1 MRSRSIA
8 FQHQPRRRLAAIIG
22 FTTCAL
28 FIAAYAPFA
37 RAEAAAVE
45 TFASPEQAAKALY
58 VAARDNDQDALT
70 RILRIGKEA
79 VSSADPAQD
88 RIDREQ
94 FARKYREMHR
104 LVREPDG
111 SQWLHVGAENWPF
124 PFPLVAVD
132 GGWRFD
138 AEAGMK
144 EGRLRRIGK
153 NEMAAIATCRDLG
166 TQQEQKQSAVSSP
179 PQENVPAGS
188 ALRVNV
194 GDDEQTVLFHGYYF
208 RRIESRQPSAEP
220 SARAASDTPENA
232 GGSLLLL
239 AYPAE
244 YRVSGVMTFAVA
256 SDGTLYEADLGPQT
270 VLVAATLS
278 ELDPTLSWYAIH

>member
-1 MRSRSIA
+1 MCSRNIA
-8 FQHQPRRRLAAIIG
+8 FPDQPRRRLAAIIG

-28 FIAAYAPFA
+28 FIAAYARFA

-58 VAARDNDQDALT
+58 VAVRDNDQDALT
-70 RILRIGKEA
+70 RILRTRKEA
-79 VSSADPAQD
+79 VSSGDPAQD

-111 SQWLHVGAENWPF
+111 SEWLHVGA
-124 PFPLVAVD
+124 

-138 AEAGMK
+138 AEAGTK
-144 EGRLRRIGK
+144 EGLLRRIGED
-153 NEMAAIATCRDLG
+153 EMAAIATCRALV

-179 PQENVPAGS
+179 LRENVPAGS
-188 ALRVNV
+188 APTVNV
-194 GDDEQTVLFHGYYF
+194 GNDKQTVLFHGYYF
-208 RRIESRQPSAEP
+208 RRIESRQPSAEA
-220 SARAASDTPENA
+220 SSRAASDISENA
-232 GGSLLLL
+232 GGSFLLL

-244 YRVSGVMTFAVA
+244 YRVTGVMTFAVDN
-256 SDGTLYEADLGPQT
+256 DGTLYEADLGPQT
-270 VLVAATLS
+270 ALVAAILS

>member
-8 FQHQPRRRLAAIIG
+8 FQHHPRRRLAAIIG
-22 FTTCAL
+22 FTICAL
-28 FIAAYAPFA
+28 YIAAYARFA

-58 VAARDNDQDALT
+58 VAVRDNDQDALT
-70 RILRIGKEA
+70 RILRLDKEV
-79 VSSADPAQD
+79 VSSADPAQE
-88 RIDREQ
+88 RIERGQ

-138 AEAGMK
+138 AEAGTK
-144 EGRLRRIGK
+144 EGLLRRIGED
-153 NEMAAIATCRDLG
+153 EMAAIATCRALV
-166 TQQEQKQSAVSSP
+166 TQQKQSAVSSP
-179 PQENVPAGS
+179 PQENIPAGS
-188 ALRVNV
+188 ALTVNA
-194 GDDEQTVLFHGYYF
+194 GNDKQTVLSHGYYF
-208 RRIESRQPSAEP
+208 RRIESRQPSAEA
-220 SARAASDTPENA
+220 SARAASDISENA

-244 YRVSGVMTFAVA
+244 YRVTGVMTFAVA
-256 SDGTLYEADLGPQT
+256 RDGTLYEADLGPQT
-270 VLVAATLS
+270 VPVAAMLS

>member
-8 FQHQPRRRLAAIIG
+8 FQHQPKRRLAAIIG
-22 FTTCAL
+22 CTTCAL
-28 FIAAYAPFA
+28 FIAAYARFA

-58 VAARDNDQDALT
+58 DAVRDNDQDTLT
-70 RILRIGKEA
+70 RILRIEKQA
-79 VSSADPAQD
+79 VSSADSAQE
-88 RIDREQ
+88 RIDCEQ

-111 SQWLHVGAENWPF
+111 SESLHVGAENWPF

-138 AEAGMK
+138 AEAGTK
-144 EGRLRRIGK
+144 EGLLRRIGED
-153 NEMAAIATCRDLG
+153 EMAAIATCRALV
-166 TQQEQKQSAVSSP
+166 TRQKQSAVISP
-179 PQENVPAGS
+179 LQESVPAGS
-188 ALRVNV
+188 ALTVNV
-194 GDDEQTVLFHGYYF
+194 GNDKQTALFHGYYF
-208 RRIESRQPSAEP
+208 RRIESRQPSAEA

-232 GGSLLLL
+232 GGSLLVVV
-239 AYPAE
+239 YPAE
-244 YRVSGVMTFAVA
+244 YRVTGVMTFAIA
-256 SDGTLYEADLGPQT
+256 REGTLYEADLGPQT
-270 VLVAATLS
+270 VLVAVILN

>member
-28 FIAAYAPFA
+28 FIAAYARFT

-58 VAARDNDQDALT
+58 VAVRDTDQDALT
-70 RILRIGKEA
+70 RILRLGKEA

-111 SQWLHVGAENWPF
+111 SEWLHVGAENWPF

-144 EGRLRRIGK
+144 EGLLRRIGED
-153 NEMAAIATCRDLG
+153 EMAAIATCRALVA
-166 TQQEQKQSAVSSP
+166 QQKQSAVSSP
-179 PQENVPAGS
+179 LQENVPAVS
-188 ALRVNV
+188 ALTVNV
-194 GDDEQTVLFHGYYF
+194 GNDEQTVLLHGYYF
-208 RRIESRQPSAEP
+208 RRIEGRQPAAEA

-232 GGSLLLL
+232 SGSLLLL

-244 YRVSGVMTFAVA
+244 YRVTGVMTFAVA
-256 SDGTLYEADLGPQT
+256 RDGTLYEADLGPQT
-270 VLVAATLS
+270 VLVAAMLS

>member
-28 FIAAYAPFA
+28 FIAAYARVA
-37 RAEAAAVE
+37 RAESAAVE

-58 VAARDNDQDALT
+58 VAVRDNDQDALT
-70 RILRIGKEA
+70 RILRIDKEA
-79 VSSADPAQD
+79 VSSADPAQE

-104 LVREPDG
+104 LVREPNG
-111 SQWLHVGAENWPF
+111 SEWLHVGAENWPF
-124 PFPLVAVD
+124 PFPLVAGD

-138 AEAGMK
+138 AEAGTK
-144 EGRLRRIGK
+144 EGLLRRIGED
-153 NEMAAIATCRDLG
+153 EMAAIATCGALV
-166 TQQEQKQSAVSSP
+166 TQQEQSAVSSP
-179 PQENVPAGS
+179 PQENVPARS
-188 ALRVNV
+188 ALTVNV
-194 GDDEQTVLFHGYYF
+194 GNDKQTVLFHGYYF
-208 RRIESRQPSAEP
+208 RRIESRQPSAAA
-220 SARAASDTPENA
+220 STRAASDISENA

-244 YRVSGVMTFAVA
+244 YRVTGVMSFAVA
-256 SDGTLYEADLGPQT
+256 RDGTLYEADLGPQT
-270 VLVAATLS
+270 VLVAAMLS

>member
-1 MRSRSIA
+1 MRARSIA
-8 FQHQPRRRLAAIIG
+8 FQHQPRRRLVAILG
-22 FTTCAL
+22 FMTCAL
-28 FIAAYAPFA
+28 FIAAYARLA

-58 VAARDNDQDALT
+58 VAVRDNDEDALT
-70 RILRIGKEA
+70 RILRIDKEA
-79 VSSADPAQD
+79 VSSADSAQD

-104 LVREPDG
+104 LVREADG
-111 SQWLHVGAENWPF
+111 SEWLHVGAENWPF
-124 PFPLVAVD
+124 PFPLVAVE

-138 AEAGMK
+138 AEAGTK
-144 EGRLRRIGK
+144 ESLLRRIGED
-153 NEMAAIATCRDLG
+153 EMAAIATCRALV
-166 TQQEQKQSAVSSP
+166 TQQKQSAVSSP

-188 ALRVNV
+188 ALTVNV
-194 GDDEQTVLFHGYYF
+194 GNDKQTVLFHGYHF
-208 RRIESRQPSAEP
+208 RRIESRQPSGEP

-244 YRVSGVMTFAVA
+244 YRVTGVMTFAVA
-256 SDGTLYEADLGPQT
+256 RDGTLYETDLGPQT
-270 VLVAATLS
+270 VLVAAILN

>member
-8 FQHQPRRRLAAIIG
+8 LQHLPRRRLAAIIG

-28 FIAAYAPFA
+28 FIAAHARLS
-37 RAEAAAVE
+37 RAEAVTVE

-58 VAARDNDQDALT
+58 VAVRDNEQDALI
-70 RILRIGKEA
+70 RILHIDKEA
-79 VSSADPAQD
+79 VSSADSARD

-104 LVREPDG
+104 LAREPDG
-111 SQWLHVGAENWPF
+111 SEWLHVGAENWPF

-138 AEAGMK
+138 AETGAT
-144 EGRLRRIGK
+144 EGLLRRIGE
-153 NEMAAIATCRDLG
+153 NEIAAIATCRALV
-166 TQQEQKQSAVSSP
+166 TQQKQSAVSSP
-179 PQENVPAGS
+179 LREKAPAGS
-188 ALRVNV
+188 APTVNV
-194 GDDEQTVLFHGYYF
+194 GDERRAVSFHGYYF
-208 RRIESRQPSAEP
+208 RRIESGQPSAEA
-220 SARAASDTPENA
+220 SVRAASDISENA

-244 YRVSGVMTFAVA
+244 YRVTGVMTFAVDR
-256 SDGTLYEADLGPQT
+256 DGTLYEADLGPQT
-270 VLVAATLS
+270 VLVAAILS

>member
-1 MRSRSIA
+1 MRSRNFA

-22 FTTCAL
+22 FTICAL
-28 FIAAYAPFA
+28 LIAAYARFA
-37 RAEAAAVE
+37 IAEAAAVE

-58 VAARDNDQDALT
+58 VAVRDNDQDALT
-70 RILRIGKEA
+70 RILRIDKEA

-111 SQWLHVGAENWPF
+111 SEWLHVGAENWPF

-138 AEAGMK
+138 AEAGTK
-144 EGRLRRIGK
+144 ESLLRRIGED
-153 NEMAAIATCRDLG
+153 EMAAIATCRALV
-166 TQQEQKQSAVSSP
+166 TQQKQSAVSSP
-179 PQENVPAGS
+179 LEENVPAGS
-188 ALRVNV
+188 ALTVNV
-194 GDDEQTVLFHGYYF
+194 GNDEQTVLFHGYYF
-208 RRIESRQPSAEP
+208 RRIESRQSSAEA
-220 SARAASDTPENA
+220 SARAASGAPENA
-232 GGSLLLL
+232 SGSLLLL

-244 YRVSGVMTFAVA
+244 YRVTGVMTFAVA
-256 SDGTLYEADLGPQT
+256 RDGTLYETDLGPQT
-270 VLVAATLS
+270 VLVAAILS

>member
-28 FIAAYAPFA
+28 FIAAYARFA

-45 TFASPEQAAKALY
+45 TFASPEQAVKALY
-58 VAARDNDQDALT
+58 VAVRDTDQDALT

-111 SQWLHVGAENWPF
+111 SEWLHVGAENWPF

-138 AEAGMK
+138 AEAGTK
-144 EGRLRRIGK
+144 EGLLRRIGED
-153 NEMAAIATCRDLG
+153 EMAAIATCRALV
-166 TQQEQKQSAVSSP
+166 TQQKQSAVSSP
-179 PQENVPAGS
+179 LLENVPAGS
-188 ALRVNV
+188 ALTVNV

-208 RRIESRQPSAEP
+208 RRIESRQSSTEP

-244 YRVSGVMTFAVA
+244 YRVTGVMTFAVA
-256 SDGTLYEADLGPQT
+256 RDGTLYETDLGPQT
-270 VLVAATLS
+270 VLVAAILN